1 MKRLLVRIRQLG
13 TKIVRILTKQGLF
26 LTIISIILMF
36 LTITPVCLVVMSIF
50 YNFALFLLAVI
61 LLIFVW
67 IGWALVGIVRD
78 EEDFYF

>member
-13 TKIVRILTKQGLF
+13 TKIVRILSKQGLF

-36 LTITPVCLVVMSIF
+36 LTITSVCLVVMSIF

>member
-13 TKIVRILTKQGLF
+13 TKIVRILSENEIL
-26 LTIISIILMF
+26 LLIVSIILMF
-36 LTITPVCLVVMSIF
+36 LTITSACLIVMSIF
-50 YNFALFLLAVI
+50 YSFTLFLLANI

-67 IGWALVGIVRD
+67 IGWTLIGIIQD